1 MSNSWVYGKV
11 FLDKNNNGIYDK
23 GEKALNN
30 VGIMADNMLFYSNE
44 NGDYIAE
51 GLYSS
56 EAIEFKVDR
65 KTIDPMTKY
74 LKETL
79 RVKTRKSAGMRIDI
93 PINIVSMVAGNI
105 WNTEDF
111 SEKEFIQYL
120 TMTTIILEKD
130 GKVIAEV
137 DPEFDGMFFF
147 EDIPSGKYKMK
158 FKYLGEEEISF
169 VTPELDVKIE
179 LSDTEE
185 GEYFEGF
192 DTALIKV
199 KDSEEVENREETMK
213 WEY

>member
-1 MSNSWVYGKV
+1 
-11 FLDKNNNGIYDK
+11 
-23 GEKALNN
+23 
-30 VGIMADNMLFYSNE
+30 
-44 NGDYIAE
+44 
-51 GLYSS
+51 
-56 EAIEFKVDR
+56 
-65 KTIDPMTKY
+65 
-74 LKETL
+74 
-79 RVKTRKSAGMRIDI
+79 
-93 PINIVSMVAGNI
+93 
-105 WNTEDF
+105 
-111 SEKEFIQYL
+111 
-120 TMTTIILEKD
+120 MTTIILEKD